1 MIRILSQ
8 ASRQNLGFLIEVTN
22 CILSPMI
29 EHSAP
34 PKYNVPIDDTRGVWV
49 AKDVDD
55 DKQDEGDQLNTNGIQ
70 KSAKL

>member
-1 MIRILSQ
+1 
-8 ASRQNLGFLIEVTN
+8 
-22 CILSPMI
+22 MI

-55 DKQDEGDQLNTNGIQ
+55 DEQDEGDQLNTNGIQ